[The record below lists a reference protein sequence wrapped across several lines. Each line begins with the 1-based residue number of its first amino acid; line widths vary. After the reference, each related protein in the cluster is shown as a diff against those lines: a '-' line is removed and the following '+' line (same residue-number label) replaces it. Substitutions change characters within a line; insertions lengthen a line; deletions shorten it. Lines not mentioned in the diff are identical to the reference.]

1 MRVAPIRKSMS
12 EDDDEE
18 KPISLDWRD
27 YVAIAIAALETV
39 LLPLI
44 VVLLVMIG
52 LYVVLR

>member
-1 MRVAPIRKSMS
+1 MLVAPIRKEMS

>member
-1 MRVAPIRKSMS
+1 MS